1 MWIYRAWQRKLHH
14 LVQNEEHRAEI
25 YSCLWMLISE
35 QEKKKFHEM
44 QDLFVSYWQD
54 RETKFVTYYQK
65 EYSNRAGILQQNTSI

>member
-44 QDLFVSYWQD
+44 H
-54 RETKFVTYYQK
+54 
-65 EYSNRAGILQQNTSI
+65 AGSLCVILARQGNQICDILPERI